1 MESWS
6 FHYDSPIIRKG
17 NWSSYLTQEG
27 VEATL
32 VVGAQE
38 SNAPLFHYTG
48 DFFFQNVLELS
59 CLGHESCA
67 TELPA
72 AVSALP
78 LWASGETCQEL
89 AQMSGLSP

>member
-48 DFFFQNVLELS
+48 DFFFQNVLDLS

-67 TELPA
+67 VFTLL
-72 AVSALP
+72 AVF
-78 LWASGETCQEL
+78 L
-89 AQMSGLSP
+89 APKLMILKVN